1 MPQNLRT
8 CRREIFFS
16 SLISI
21 RVIMKNALIIFQLL
35 FVSLSSV
42 IAESGELPLRKGD
55 RITISIGAIPDNEV
69 AQIRGIYTISDNGTV
84 NLLHIGE
91 VKAQGIKPS
100 SLQKVI
106 EQTYVAR
113 EIYTRPNVL
122 VSIDGGGGEGGPM
135 RNVTITGVNKPG
147 AVPFKQNMSLTQAI
161 MTAGGPTP
169 FGNMKKVKLIRAGRA
184 PTIHNLAS
192 NAGNLQVDVQ
202 VEPDDQIIVPE

>member
-1 MPQNLRT
+1 
-8 CRREIFFS
+8 
-16 SLISI
+16 
-21 RVIMKNALIIFQLL
+21 MKKALILVQLL
-35 FVSLSSV
+35 LVSLSS
-42 IAESGELPLRKGD
+42 ALAQSGELPLRKGD

-122 VSIDGGGGEGGPM
+122 VSIDGGGGEGGPT

-147 AVPFKQNMSLTQAI
+147 AIPFKQNMSLTQAI

-169 FGNMKKVKLIRAGRA
+169 FGNMKKVKLIRAGRT

-192 NAGNLQVDVQ
+192 NAGNPQVDVQ

>member
-1 MPQNLRT
+1 MKKY
-8 CRREIFFS
+8 
-16 SLISI
+16 LI
-21 RVIMKNALIIFQLL
+21 VFQLVM
-35 FVSLSSV
+35 VSLTSV
-42 IAESGELPLRKGD
+42 MAQSGELPLRKGD

-122 VSIDGGGGEGGPM
+122 VSIDGGGGDGGGTS
-135 RNVTITGVNKPG
+135 RTVTITGVNKPG
-147 AVPFKQNMSLTQAI
+147 AIPFKQNMSLTQAI

-169 FGNMKKVKLIRAGRA
+169 FGSMKKVKLIRAGRA
-184 PTIHNLAS
+184 ATLHNLSS
-192 NAGNLQVDVQ
+192 NAGNPEVDVQ